1 MLAAPIRTP
10 GEGGLVKRLHTR
22 LALLALVVAAI
33 FAPSAAASGGGHDH
47 GGKRL
52 DKIRHFVVVSQENH
66 SFDNLYGG
74 WENVD
79 GLATADA
86 AHTTQVDQVGAP
98 FACLMQNDVNLTSPP
113 LAARCTGTDA
123 TGTAFTSHF
132 LNAPFRI
139 DDYIAPSDTTCPAP

>member
-52 DKIRHFVVVSQENH
+52 DKIRHFVVVYQENH

-86 AHTTQVDQVGAP
+86 APTTGADRWGAP
-98 FACLMQNDVNLTSPP
+98 SAFLRQNDATPPSPP
-113 LAARCTGTDA
+113 LAARCPGPA
-123 TGTAFTSHF
+123 APGPAVTSHF

-139 DDYIAPSDTTCPAP
+139 DDYIAASDTT